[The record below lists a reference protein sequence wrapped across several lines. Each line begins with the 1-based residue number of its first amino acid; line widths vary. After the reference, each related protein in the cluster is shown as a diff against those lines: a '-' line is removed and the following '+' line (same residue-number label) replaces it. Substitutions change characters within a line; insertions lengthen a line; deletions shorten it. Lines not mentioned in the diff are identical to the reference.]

1 MTRNT
6 NVNNIKAVYQLATA
20 EEIATGK
27 VWYQTAYSAALIIA
41 ERHNVS
47 TVVAIGVIAALSPRN
62 RWSRNLIDAENLIEA
77 YVADP
82 ESASE
87 LKVCTF
93 GANKA
98 KALRILESG
107 NPAVELILDI
117 LSGPK
122 LREFARCIINSLSG
136 PKLREFATCI
146 YDIQTDEVCVDGHAY
161 CIWNGGRTSLA
172 DVAYIGVKL
181 RAQIKE
187 DYRDAASDLGLT
199 PSALQAIT
207 WVAWR
212 RLHGITN

>member
-27 VWYQTAYSAALIIA
+27 SWYQTAYRAAQVIA
-41 ERHNVS
+41 DRHDVS
-47 TVVAIGVIAALSPRN
+47 EGVAIGVIAALSPRN
-62 RWSRNLIDAENLIEA
+62 RWSRNLLDAENLIEA
-77 YVADP
+77 YVTDP
-82 ESASE
+82 ESAAE
-87 LKVCTF
+87 VKVCTF

-98 KALRILESG
+98 KALKILESG
-107 NPAVELILDI
+107 DLTLDVILEI
-117 LSGPK
+117 
-122 LREFARCIINSLSG
+122 LSG

-146 YDIQTDEVCVDGHAY
+146 NDSLTFDVCIDGHAY

-172 DVAYIGVKL
+172 DVPRIGVKL
-181 RAQIKE
+181 RTQIKE
-187 DYRDAASDLGLT
+187 DYRDAASDLGLN
-199 PSALQAIT
+199 PSSLQAIT

>member
-1 MTRNT
+1 MTTNT

-27 VWYQTAYSAALIIA
+27 AWYQTAYSAALIIA
-41 ERHNVS
+41 DRHGVYPG
-47 TVVAIGVIAALSPRN
+47 VAIGVISALSPRN

-87 LKVCTF
+87 VKTCTF

-98 KALRILESG
+98 KALRILEAG
-107 NPAVELILDI
+107 NPSPEAILDI

-122 LREFARCIINSLSG
+122 LREFA
-136 PKLREFATCI
+136 TCI
-146 YDIQTDEVCVDGHAY
+146 DDSQTDEVCVDGHAY

-172 DVAYIGVKL
+172 DVPRIGVNL
-181 RAQIKE
+181 RAQIKD
-187 DYRDAASDLGLT
+187 DYRDAASDLGLN

>member
-1 MTRNT
+1 MTRT
-6 NVNNIKAVYQLATA
+6 NVHNIKAVFQLASP
-20 EEIATGK
+20 EEIVTGK
-27 VWYQTAYSAALIIA
+27 AWYQIAKAAAQLIA
-41 ERHNVS
+41 ERHGVS
-47 TVVAIGVIAALSPRN
+47 EVVAIGVIAALSPRN

-77 YVADP
+77 YVADS
-82 ESASE
+82 ESAAE
-87 LKVCTF
+87 VKVCTF

-98 KALRILESG
+98 KALRILE
-107 NPAVELILDI
+107 NLDLTFPDAIDI

-122 LREFARCIINSLSG
+122 LTEFARCIRWSAS
-136 PKLREFATCI
+136 
-146 YDIQTDEVCVDGHAY
+146 TDEVCIDGHAY

-172 DVAYIGVKL
+172 DVPRIGVKL

-187 DYRDAASDLGLT
+187 DYRDAASDLGLN

>member
-27 VWYQTAYSAALIIA
+27 AWYQTAYSAALIIA
-41 ERHNVS
+41 DRHDVS
-47 TVVAIGVIAALSPRN
+47 EGAAIGVIAALSPRN

-77 YVADP
+77 YVTDP

-107 NPAVELILDI
+107 DLPLDVILEI
-117 LSGPK
+117 
-122 LREFARCIINSLSG
+122 LSG

-146 YDIQTDEVCVDGHAY
+146 NDSQSFDVCIDGHAY
-161 CIWNGGRTSLA
+161 CIWNGGRTVLA
-172 DVAYIGVKL
+172 DVPHIGAKL
-181 RAQIKE
+181 RVQIKE